1 MGNTVNSFLEY
12 FNIDGLLSVTSST
25 TVIEILVMMFIGF
38 ISMIFFIVGVRV
50 ILEIVKIL
58 IDYKRWI

>member
-1 MGNTVNSFLEY
+1 MGNTVNSFFEY
-12 FNIDGLLSVTSST
+12 FNIDGLLSVTTST

-38 ISMIFFIVGVRV
+38 ISMIFCIVGVRV